1 MREDTEHE
9 VESRVREDV
18 EHEAAHSVLGKAL
31 REDEERAEETR
42 RRRRWPK
49 LRRGTAEM
57 MTCREALLDGLT
69 CGQLKAVLR
78 LKGLP
83 VTGRKAELVVRV
95 TSALDGCLVGEKA
108 SEALLLGAARQGIAP
123 PARVL
128 LDEDAAFIWAG
139 AAQR

>member
-1 MREDTEHE
+1 VREDTEHE

-42 RRRRWPK
+42 RRRWPK

-83 VTGRKAELVVRV
+83 VRGRRAELVVRV